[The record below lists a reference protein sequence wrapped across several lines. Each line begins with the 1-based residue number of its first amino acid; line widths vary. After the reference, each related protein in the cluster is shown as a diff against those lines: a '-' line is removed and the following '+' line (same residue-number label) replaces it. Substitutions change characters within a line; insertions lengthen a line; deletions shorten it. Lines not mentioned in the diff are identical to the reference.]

1 MEINEL
7 VSFITVVDKL
17 SFSKAAKTLY
27 LSQPAISTH
36 IRNIESKLKVN
47 LIDRSFRKVKIT
59 KEGELLYKGAKNI
72 IQSIENLKK
81 TIIKNADEKD
91 KIIEIYISSIAKGKI
106 ISDVIEKYSLE
117 KKDIKFEV
125 ISDDTLN
132 IVNKLLRFEIDYA
145 LIGSDKFSRELE
157 YKHLFTDELILI
169 SNKTKKL
176 ELSQIYDIPIIMR
189 EYGSATR
196 ELLINE
202 LKKLGIDISK
212 LNIIATIKDSQTI
225 MELVKK
231 GYAFSFISKNNARK
245 SILNKEVYKVQVDKF
260 KVKRE
265 VFLAY
270 NKEKVLS
277 QRKNEFLSFLKN
289 INKNLEGK

>member
-117 KKDIKFEV
+117 KKDINFEV

-212 LNIIATIKDSQTI
+212 LKIIATIKDSQTI